1 VNLIWHGFEHVLQEF
16 PSRLSVRLLDEL
28 GHGKLALAIDA
39 NEQEKLSF
47 SSLNL
52 SDVDVKEADRVAFE
66 VRRLWLV
73 GKRPAWP
80 PLRCSFPR

>member
-1 VNLIWHGFEHVLQEF
+1 VNLIWHGFERVLQEF

-28 GHGKLALAIDA
+28 GHGKLARAIDA

-66 VRRLWLV
+66 LRPLWLV
-73 GKRPAWP
+73 ALDVR
-80 PLRCSFPR
+80 